1 VIDRAALGVWGMLL
15 LGVGPAGAQSMHAYT
30 ATRQLHGETRLEANI
45 DFAAGTVRLAPAQQP
60 YLYSLKLEY
69 DRERFRPVSS
79 YDTDGHRVILG
90 LAKVGDWE
98 LRVPSKKQ
106 LSQTASI
113 TLSPTVDLQLDA
125 TFGAVD
131 AELELG
137 GLRLTTLVLKT
148 GASRVVAR
156 FSKRNNTPCRS
167 ASFAAGAAELK
178 IYGLGNSRCREI
190 DLEGGVGSVTL
201 DFTGAWTSDTKL
213 RLMMAAGELTLRL
226 PTRVGVHIA
235 IDKSLVRFEPEGFTR
250 RGREYF
256 SEGYRDSERRL
267 DIELTTSFAGLN
279 VEWVE

>member
-1 VIDRAALGVWGMLL
+1 MNLRAALVVGGMLL
-15 LGVGPAGAQSMHAYT
+15 LGIGNAIAQSTHAFT

-45 DFAAGTVRLAPAQQP
+45 DFAAGTVRLAPAKESI
-60 YLYSLKLEY
+60 LYNLKLEY
-69 DRERFRPVSS
+69 DQDRFRPVST
-79 YDTDGHRVILG
+79 YRTDGHRVTLG
-90 LAKVGDWE
+90 LAVVGDWE

-106 LSQTASI
+106 LGQVAAI
-113 TLSPTVDLQLDA
+113 ALSPTVDLSLDV

-137 GLRLTTLVLKT
+137 GLRLTTLALKT

-156 FSKRNNTPCRS
+156 FSERNSTPCRS

-178 IYGLGNSRCREI
+178 VYGLGNSRCREI
-190 DLEGGVGSVTL
+190 DLEGGMGSVTL
-201 DFTGAWTSDTKL
+201 DFTGTWTSDIRL

-226 PTRVGVHIA
+226 PTTVGVHII
-235 IDKSLVRFEPEGFTR
+235 IDKSLVRFEPKGFTR

-256 SEGYRDSERRL
+256 SERYDESERRL

>member
-1 VIDRAALGVWGMLL
+1 MVSGMLL
-15 LGVGPAGAQSMHAYT
+15 FGIGNATAQSLHAYS
-30 ATRQLHGETRLEANI
+30 ATRQLHGETRLEATI
-45 DFAAGTVRLAPAQQP
+45 DFAAGTVRLAPAHESIR
-60 YLYSLKLEY
+60 YNMKLEY
-69 DRERFRPVSS
+69 DQDRFQPVSTYS
-79 YDTDGHRVILG
+79 TDGQRVTLG

-106 LSQTASI
+106 LGQTASI
-113 TLSPTVDLQLDA
+113 ALSSAVDLSLDA

-137 GLRLTTLVLKT
+137 GLRLTTLALKT

-156 FSKRNNTPCRS
+156 FSEPNSTPCGS

-178 IYGLGNSRCREI
+178 VYGLGNSRCREI

-201 DFTGAWTSDTKL
+201 DFAGTWTSDTRL

-226 PTRVGVHIA
+226 PTTVGVHIT
-235 IDKSLVRFEPEGFTR
+235 IDKSLVRFEPKGFTR

-256 SEGYRDSERRL
+256 SEDYDESERRL
-267 DIELTTSFAGLN
+267 EIELTTSFAGLN
-279 VEWVE
+279 VEWIE